1 LRRSL
6 VFSDIEVIIL
16 SLKVLLSSI
25 ISEDDIRFTQTE
37 NYYIPNNINW
47 RKPLEVIMP
56 RNIRVEK
63 INQTPIEK
71 QEIEIVERKGVG
83 HPDSMADGFAEAV
96 SRALCNEY
104 IKKCGTVLH
113 HNTDQVEVVAGRSH
127 PEYKGGELIS
137 PIYVLLVGRA
147 TKEFRDMKIATDTT
161 AVRATR
167 QYIKNTIPDIDVEN
181 DIIIDCKLGVGST
194 DLQSV
199 FKRGKAPMAN
209 DTSFGVGHAPFSDV
223 ENIVYNT
230 ERQMVLNF
238 KKEISAIGTDIKVMG
253 MRKNDKITL
262 TVACAMIGKY
272 IDDQSHYFSIKEELC
287 NKICDLAMGYTQ
299 REVDVFLNTGD
310 DEESGSVYL
319 TVTGTSAEMGD
330 DGSVGRGNRCN
341 GLITPNRPMSMEATS
356 GKNPIN
362 HVGKLY
368 NLLSNQI
375 ANDIADKVPGI
386 EDVYIRILSQIGH
399 PIDQPLIASAQII
412 PQDGA
417 DMNTIKSDSE
427 AIIDQ
432 WLADI
437 TKITEKLARGELT
450 TF

>member
-1 LRRSL
+1 
-6 VFSDIEVIIL
+6 
-16 SLKVLLSSI
+16 
-25 ISEDDIRFTQTE
+25 
-37 NYYIPNNINW
+37 
-47 RKPLEVIMP
+47 MA

-63 INQTPIEK
+63 ITQTPIEK

-83 HPDSMADGFAEAV
+83 HPDSMADGFAESV

-104 IKKCGTVLH
+104 IRKCGTVLH

-127 PEYKGGELIS
+127 PEYRGGELIS

-147 TKEFRDMKIATDTT
+147 TKEFEGVKIPTDTA
-161 AVRATR
+161 AVKAAK
-167 QYIKNTIPDIDVEN
+167 QYLKTTLPDIDPETDV
-181 DIIIDCKLGVGST
+181 IIDCKLGVGST

-199 FKRGKAPMAN
+199 FKRGTAPMAN
-209 DTSFGVGHAPFSDV
+209 DTSFGVGHAPFSEV
-223 ENIVYNT
+223 EQIVYNT

-238 KKEISAIGTDIKVMG
+238 KKDMPAIGTDIKVMG

-262 TVACAMIGKY
+262 TVACAMIGKH
-272 IDDQSHYFSIKEELC
+272 IDDQSHYFNIKEELR
-287 NKICDLAMGYTQ
+287 NKICDLAGEYTD
-299 REVDVFLNTGD
+299 REVEVFVNTGD
-310 DEESGSVYL
+310 HEETGSVYL

-375 ANDIADKVPGI
+375 AIDIAKNVEGI
-386 EDVYIRILSQIGH
+386 EDVYIRILSQIGK
-399 PIDQPLIASAQII
+399 PIDHPLIASAQVI
-412 PQDGA
+412 PKDGA
-417 DMNTIKSDSE
+417 NMKTIKSESE
-427 AIIDQ
+427 AIIDK
-432 WLADI
+432 WLANI
-437 TKITEKLARGELT
+437 TTITDMITRGELD

>member
-1 LRRSL
+1 
-6 VFSDIEVIIL
+6 
-16 SLKVLLSSI
+16 
-25 ISEDDIRFTQTE
+25 
-37 NYYIPNNINW
+37 
-47 RKPLEVIMP
+47 MP

-63 INQTPIEK
+63 ITQTPIEK

-127 PEYKGGELIS
+127 PQYKGGELIS

-147 TKEFRDMKIATDTT
+147 TKEFKDIKIPTDTT
-161 AVRATR
+161 AVRAAK
-167 QYIKNTIPDIDVEN
+167 QYLKNTIHDIDSEH

-209 DTSFGVGHAPFSDV
+209 DTSFGVGHAPFSEV
-223 ENIVYNT
+223 EQIVYNT

-238 KKEISAIGTDIKVMG
+238 KKDLPAIGTDIKVMG
-253 MRKNDKITL
+253 MRKNDNITL
-262 TVACAMIGKY
+262 TVACAMIGKHV
-272 IDDQSHYFSIKEELC
+272 DDKSHYFSIKEELR
-287 NKICDLAMGYTQ
+287 NKICDLAAEYTD
-299 REVDVFLNTGD
+299 RDVEVFINTGD
-310 DEESGSVYL
+310 DEKSGSVYL

-375 ANDIADKVPGI
+375 ANDIAKNVPGI
-386 EDVYIRILSQIGH
+386 EDVYIRILSQIGY
-399 PIDQPLIASAQII
+399 PIDQPLIASAQVI

-417 DMNTIKSDSE
+417 NMDVIKSESE

-437 TKITEKLARGELT
+437 TKITEKLVKGELN

>member
-1 LRRSL
+1 
-6 VFSDIEVIIL
+6 
-16 SLKVLLSSI
+16 
-25 ISEDDIRFTQTE
+25 
-37 NYYIPNNINW
+37 
-47 RKPLEVIMP
+47 MA

-63 INQTPIEK
+63 ITQTPIEK

-104 IKKCGTVLH
+104 IKKCGTILH
-113 HNTDQVEVVAGRSH
+113 HNTDQVEVVAGRSN

-147 TKEFRDMKIATDTT
+147 TKEFKDIKIATDTT
-161 AVRATR
+161 AVRAAK
-167 QYIKNTIPDIDVEN
+167 QYLKTTLPDIDPEHDV
-181 DIIIDCKLGVGST
+181 IIDCKLGTGST

-209 DTSFGVGHAPFSDV
+209 DTSFGVGHAPFSEV
-223 ENIVYNT
+223 EQLVYNT
-230 ERQMVLNF
+230 ERNMVLNF
-238 KKEISAIGTDIKVMG
+238 KKVLPAIGTDIKVMG
-253 MRKNDKITL
+253 MRKNEKITL

-272 IDDQSHYFSIKEELC
+272 VDDQSHYFNIKEELR
-287 NKICDLAMGYTQ
+287 NKICDLALKYTD
-299 REVDVFLNTGD
+299 REVEVFVNTGD
-310 DEESGSVYL
+310 DEKTGCVYL

-375 ANDIADKVPGI
+375 AKDIAANVSGI
-386 EDVYIRILSQIGH
+386 EDVYIRILSQIGY
-399 PIDQPLIASAQII
+399 PIDEPLIASAQVI
-412 PQDGA
+412 PKDGA
-417 DMNTIKSDSE
+417 NMKEITSESE
-427 AIIDQ
+427 AIIDK

-437 TKITEKLARGELT
+437 TKITEMITRGELE

>member
-1 LRRSL
+1 
-6 VFSDIEVIIL
+6 
-16 SLKVLLSSI
+16 
-25 ISEDDIRFTQTE
+25 
-37 NYYIPNNINW
+37 
-47 RKPLEVIMP
+47 MA

-63 INQTPIEK
+63 LTQTPIEK

-113 HNTDQVEVVAGRSH
+113 HNTDQVEVVAGRSC
-127 PEYKGGELIS
+127 PKYGGGELIS

-147 TKEFRDMKIATDTT
+147 TKEFQDIKIPTDTT
-161 AVRATR
+161 AVRAAK
-167 QYIKNTIPDIDVEN
+167 QYLKNTLQDINPEH

-199 FKRGKAPMAN
+199 FKRGRAPMAN
-209 DTSFGVGHAPFSDV
+209 DTSFGVGHAPFSEV
-223 ENIVYNT
+223 EQIVYNT

-238 KKEISAIGTDIKVMG
+238 KKDIPAIGTDIKVMG
-253 MRKNDKITL
+253 MRAKDKITL
-262 TVACAMIGKY
+262 TVACAMIDKH
-272 IDDQSHYFSIKEELC
+272 IDDQDHYFSIKDELRD
-287 NKICDLAMGYTQ
+287 KISDLATQYTD
-299 REVDVFLNTGD
+299 REVEVFINTGD
-310 DEESGSVYL
+310 DRECGCVYL

-375 ANDIADKVPGI
+375 ANEIAENVHGI

-399 PIDQPLIASAQII
+399 PIDEPLIASAQVI
-412 PQDGA
+412 PEDGA
-417 DMNTIKSDSE
+417 NMNAIKSESE
-427 AIIDQ
+427 AIIDK
-432 WLADI
+432 WLEDI
-437 TKITEKLARGELT
+437 TNITEMIVRGELE

>member
-1 LRRSL
+1 
-6 VFSDIEVIIL
+6 
-16 SLKVLLSSI
+16 
-25 ISEDDIRFTQTE
+25 
-37 NYYIPNNINW
+37 
-47 RKPLEVIMP
+47 MA

-63 INQTPIEK
+63 ITQTPIEK

-127 PEYKGGELIS
+127 PEFKGGEMIS

-147 TKEFRDMKIATDTT
+147 TKEFQDTKIATDTT
-161 AVRATR
+161 AVKAAKHYLKT
-167 QYIKNTIPDIDVEN
+167 TLPDIDSEHDV
-181 DIIIDCKLGVGST
+181 IIDCKLGMGST
-194 DLQSV
+194 DLQGV
-199 FKRGKAPMAN
+199 FKRGKAPMSN
-209 DTSFGVGHAPFSDV
+209 DTSFGVGHAPFSEV
-223 ENIVYNT
+223 EKIVYNT

-238 KKEISAIGTDIKVMG
+238 KKDIPAVGTDIKVMG

-287 NKICDLAMGYTQ
+287 GKICDLAGGYTE

-310 DEESGSVYL
+310 DQETGSVYL

-375 ANDIADKVPGI
+375 ANDIAKNVPGI
-386 EDVYIRILSQIGH
+386 EDVYIRILSQIGY
-399 PIDQPLIASAQII
+399 PIDQPLIASAQVI

-417 DMNTIKSDSE
+417 NMNVIKSESE

-437 TKITEKLARGELT
+437 TKITEKLVKGELN

>member
-1 LRRSL
+1 
-6 VFSDIEVIIL
+6 
-16 SLKVLLSSI
+16 
-25 ISEDDIRFTQTE
+25 
-37 NYYIPNNINW
+37 
-47 RKPLEVIMP
+47 MA

-63 INQTPIEK
+63 LTQTPVEK

-113 HNTDQVEVVAGRSH
+113 HNTDQVEVVAGRSC
-127 PEYKGGELIS
+127 PEYRAGELIS
-137 PIYVLLVGRA
+137 PVYVLLVGRA
-147 TKEFRDMKIATDTT
+147 TKEFQDTKIPTDTT
-161 AVRATR
+161 AVKAAK
-167 QYIKNTIPDIDVEN
+167 QYLKDYLPDINPEH
-181 DIIIDCKLGVGST
+181 DIIIDCKLGTGST

-199 FKRGKAPMAN
+199 FKRGRAPMSN
-209 DTSFGVGHAPFSDV
+209 DTSFGVGYAPLS
-223 ENIVYNT
+223 ETEKIVYNT

-238 KKEISAIGTDIKVMG
+238 KKDMPAIGTDIKVMG
-253 MRKNDKITL
+253 MRAGDKITL

-272 IDDQSHYFSIKEELC
+272 IDDQSHYFSLKEELR
-287 NKICDLAMGYTQ
+287 NKICDLAMKYTE
-299 REVDVFLNTGD
+299 REVEVFVNTGD
-310 DEESGSVYL
+310 DETTGCVYL

-368 NLLSNQI
+368 NLLSNQMASEI
-375 ANDIADKVPGI
+375 AETVPGI

-399 PIDQPLIASAQII
+399 PIDQPLVASAQVI
-412 PQDGA
+412 PQAGA
-417 DMNTIKSDSE
+417 NMSTIKSESE
-427 AIIDQ
+427 AIIDK
-432 WLADI
+432 WLGDI
-437 TKITEKLARGELT
+437 TKITEMIARGELE

>member
-1 LRRSL
+1 
-6 VFSDIEVIIL
+6 
-16 SLKVLLSSI
+16 
-25 ISEDDIRFTQTE
+25 
-37 NYYIPNNINW
+37 
-47 RKPLEVIMP
+47 MA

-63 INQTPIEK
+63 ITQTPIEK

-127 PEYKGGELIS
+127 PQYKGGEMIS
-137 PIYVLLVGRA
+137 PMYVLLVGRA
-147 TKEFRDMKIATDTT
+147 TKEFKDIKIATDTT
-161 AVRATR
+161 AVRAA
-167 QYIKNTIPDIDVEN
+167 KNYLKTTIPDIDCEH
-181 DIIIDCKLGVGST
+181 DIIIDCKLGTGST
-194 DLQSV
+194 DLQAV

-209 DTSFGVGHAPFSDV
+209 DTSFGVGHAPFSEV
-223 ENIVYNT
+223 EQIVYNT

-238 KKEISAIGTDIKVMG
+238 KKVLPAIGTDIKVMG
-253 MRKNDKITL
+253 MRKNEKITL
-262 TVACAMIGKY
+262 TVACAMIDKHV
-272 IDDQSHYFSIKEELC
+272 DDQDHYFQIKEELRG
-287 NKICDLAMGYTQ
+287 KIFDLAGEYTD
-299 REVDVFLNTGD
+299 REVEVHVNTGD
-310 DEESGSVYL
+310 DAETGSVYL

-375 ANDIADKVPGI
+375 AKDIAANVSGI

-399 PIDQPLIASAQII
+399 PIDQPLIASAQVI

-417 DMNTIKSDSE
+417 NMKVIQSE
-427 AIIDQ
+427 SEMIIDK

-437 TKITEKLARGELT
+437 TKLTEMTTRGELD

>member
-1 LRRSL
+1 
-6 VFSDIEVIIL
+6 
-16 SLKVLLSSI
+16 
-25 ISEDDIRFTQTE
+25 
-37 NYYIPNNINW
+37 
-47 RKPLEVIMP
+47 MA

-63 INQTPIEK
+63 ITQTPIEK

-96 SRALCNEY
+96 SRGLCNEY
-104 IKKCGTVLH
+104 IKKIGTVLH

-127 PEYKGGELIS
+127 PEYRGGELIS

-147 TKEFRDMKIATDTT
+147 TKEFQDKKIPTDTV
-161 AVRATR
+161 AVRSAK
-167 QYIKNTIPDIDVEN
+167 QYLKTTLPDIDSEHDV
-181 DIIIDCKLGVGST
+181 IIDCKLGVGST

-199 FKRGKAPMAN
+199 FKVGKAPMAN
-209 DTSFGVGHAPFSDV
+209 DTSFGVGHAPFSEV
-223 ENIVYNT
+223 EQIVYNT

-238 KKEISAIGTDIKVMG
+238 KKDIPAIGTDIKVMG
-253 MRKNDKITL
+253 MRKNNSITL
-262 TVACAMIGKY
+262 TVACAMIGKHV
-272 IDDQSHYFSIKEELC
+272 DDKDHYFSIKDEVRGKILELSG
-287 NKICDLAMGYTQ
+287 KYTD
-299 REVDVFLNTGD
+299 REVEVFVNTGD
-310 DEESGSVYL
+310 DEETGSVYL

-375 ANDIADKVPGI
+375 ANDIAENVSGI
-386 EDVYIRILSQIGH
+386 DDIYIRILSQIGK
-399 PIDQPLIASAQII
+399 PIDHPLIASAQVI

-417 DMNTIKSDSE
+417 NMNTIKSESE
-427 AIIDQ
+427 AIIDK
-432 WLADI
+432 WLGDI
-437 TKITEKLARGELT
+437 TKITEMIVRGELD

>member
-1 LRRSL
+1 MVML
-6 VFSDIEVIIL
+6 
-16 SLKVLLSSI
+16 
-25 ISEDDIRFTQTE
+25 T
-37 NYYIPNNINW
+37 
-47 RKPLEVIMP
+47 
-56 RNIRVEK
+56 
-63 INQTPIEK
+63 QTPIEK

-96 SRALCNEY
+96 SRALCKEY

-127 PEYKGGELIS
+127 PQYRGGELIS

-147 TKEFRDMKIATDTT
+147 TKEFNEIRIPTDTT
-161 AVRATR
+161 AVRAAR
-167 QYIKNTIPDIDVEN
+167 QYLDSTLPDIDVEHN
-181 DIIIDCKLGVGST
+181 IIIDCKLGSGST
-194 DLQSV
+194 DLQGV
-199 FKRGKAPMAN
+199 FKRGKAPMSN
-209 DTSFGVGHAPFSDV
+209 DTSFGVGYAPLS
-223 ENIVYNT
+223 ETEQIVYNT

-238 KKEISAIGTDIKVMG
+238 KKDLPAIGTDIKVMG

-272 IDDQSHYFSIKEELC
+272 IDDLSHYISTKEELRD
-287 NKICDLAMGYTQ
+287 KICDLAMGYTD
-299 REVDVFLNTGD
+299 REVEVFINTAD
-310 DEESGSVYL
+310 DEESGSIYL

-368 NLLSNQI
+368 NLLSNRI
-375 ANDIADKVPGI
+375 ANDIAKNVPGI
-386 EDVYIRILSQIGH
+386 QDVHIRILSQIGK
-399 PIDQPLIASAQII
+399 PIDQPLIASAQVI
-412 PQDGA
+412 PEEGA
-417 DMNTIKSDSE
+417 NMAMIKSESE

-432 WLADI
+432 WLADV
-437 TKITEKLARGELT
+437 TKMTEMIANGEIE

>member
-1 LRRSL
+1 
-6 VFSDIEVIIL
+6 
-16 SLKVLLSSI
+16 
-25 ISEDDIRFTQTE
+25 
-37 NYYIPNNINW
+37 
-47 RKPLEVIMP
+47 MA

-63 INQTPIEK
+63 LTQTPIEK

-113 HNTDQVEVVAGRSH
+113 HNTDQVEVVAGRSC
-127 PEYKGGELIS
+127 PKYGGGELIS

-147 TKEFRDMKIATDTT
+147 TKEFQDVKIPTDTT
-161 AVRATR
+161 AVKAA
-167 QYIKNTIPDIDVEN
+167 KNYLRNTLPDIDAEH

-199 FKRGKAPMAN
+199 FKRGRAPMAN
-209 DTSFGVGHAPFSDV
+209 DTSFGVGHAPFSEV
-223 ENIVYNT
+223 EQIVYNT

-238 KKEISAIGTDIKVMG
+238 KKDIPAIGTDIKVMG
-253 MRKNDKITL
+253 MRAKDKITL
-262 TVACAMIGKY
+262 TVACAMIDKY
-272 IDDQSHYFSIKEELC
+272 IDDQGHYFSIKDELSD
-287 NKICDLAMGYTQ
+287 KISDLATQYTD
-299 REVDVFLNTGD
+299 RDVEVFVNTGD
-310 DEESGSVYL
+310 DCDSSCVYI

-368 NLLSNQI
+368 NLLSNKI
-375 ANDIADKVPGI
+375 ANDIAENVHGI

-399 PIDQPLIASAQII
+399 PIDEPLIASAQII
-412 PQDGA
+412 PEDGA
-417 DMNTIKSDSE
+417 NMKAIKSESE
-427 AIIDQ
+427 VIIDK

-437 TKITEKLARGELT
+437 TKLTEMIARGELD

>member
-1 LRRSL
+1 
-6 VFSDIEVIIL
+6 
-16 SLKVLLSSI
+16 
-25 ISEDDIRFTQTE
+25 
-37 NYYIPNNINW
+37 
-47 RKPLEVIMP
+47 MA

-63 INQTPIEK
+63 ITQTPIEK

-96 SRALCNEY
+96 SKALCNEY

-127 PEYKGGELIS
+127 PEYGGGELIS

-147 TKEFRDMKIATDTT
+147 TKEFRDIKIPTDTT
-161 AVRATR
+161 AVKAAK
-167 QYIKNTIPDIDVEN
+167 QYLRNTLPDIDCEH

-209 DTSFGVGHAPFSDV
+209 DTSFGVGHAPFSEV
-223 ENIVYNT
+223 EQIVYNT

-238 KKEISAIGTDIKVMG
+238 KKDIPAIGTDIKVMG
-253 MRKNDKITL
+253 MRKNNHITL
-262 TVACAMIGKY
+262 TVACAMIGKHV
-272 IDDQSHYFSIKEELC
+272 DDQGHYFSVKEELR
-287 NKICDLAMGYTQ
+287 NKILDLSSKYTD
-299 REVDVFLNTGD
+299 RAVEVFVNTGD
-310 DEESGSVYL
+310 DEKAGSVYL

-375 ANDIADKVPGI
+375 AKDIAENVRGI

-399 PIDQPLIASAQII
+399 PIDQPLIASAQVI

-417 DMNTIKSDSE
+417 NMTAIKSESE
-427 AIIDQ
+427 AIIDK

-437 TKITEKLARGELT
+437 TKITDMMVKGELD

>member
-1 LRRSL
+1 
-6 VFSDIEVIIL
+6 
-16 SLKVLLSSI
+16 
-25 ISEDDIRFTQTE
+25 
-37 NYYIPNNINW
+37 
-47 RKPLEVIMP
+47 MA

-63 INQTPIEK
+63 ITQTPIEK

-96 SRALCNEY
+96 SRGLCNEY
-104 IKKCGTVLH
+104 IKKFGTVLH

-127 PEYKGGELIS
+127 PEYGGGELIS

-147 TKEFRDMKIATDTT
+147 TKEFQNKKIPTDTT
-161 AVRATR
+161 AVRAAK
-167 QYIKNTIPDIDVEN
+167 QYLKNVLPDIDSEH
-181 DIIIDCKLGVGST
+181 DIIMDCKLGDGST

-209 DTSFGVGHAPFSDV
+209 DTSFGVGHAPFSEV
-223 ENIVYNT
+223 EQIVYNT

-238 KKEISAIGTDIKVMG
+238 KKDIPAIGTDIKVMG
-253 MRKNDKITL
+253 MRKNEKITL
-262 TVACAMIGKY
+262 TVACAMIGKHVN
-272 IDDQSHYFSIKEELC
+272 DQDHYFSIKDELKG
-287 NKICDLAMGYTQ
+287 KILDLSGTYTD
-299 REVDVFLNTGD
+299 REVEVFVNTGD
-310 DEESGSVYL
+310 DAETGSVYL

-375 ANDIADKVPGI
+375 ANDIAENVSGI
-386 EDVYIRILSQIGH
+386 EDVYIRILSQIGN
-399 PIDQPLIASAQII
+399 PIDHPLIASAQVI
-412 PQDGA
+412 PQDGTN
-417 DMNTIKSDSE
+417 MNVIKSESE
-427 AIIDQ
+427 VIIDK
-432 WLADI
+432 WLGNI
-437 TKITEKLARGELT
+437 TKITEMTTRGELA